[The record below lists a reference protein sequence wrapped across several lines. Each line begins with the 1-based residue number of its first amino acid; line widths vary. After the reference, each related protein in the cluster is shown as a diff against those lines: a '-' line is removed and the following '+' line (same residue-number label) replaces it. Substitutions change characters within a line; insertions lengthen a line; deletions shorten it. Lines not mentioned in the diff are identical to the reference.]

1 MLRKLKISSFYATTR
16 IISFCFKFF
25 TSFNPVS
32 QVHTE
37 SRIEQILRLV
47 RVPRVL
53 TRSMSYRKSGLGDI
67 VHNIINLSIKLHETR
82 SNDETDNVYRD
93 VCRSFP
99 FWNAYISV
107 HFNRLFPRCSRFSI
121 GNLEIETEEKN
132 RDRRKLRKGRKK
144 REDRK

>member
-1 MLRKLKISSFYATTR
+1 METVLRKLKISSFYATTR

-107 HFNRLFPRCSRFSI
+107 HFNRLFPRCNRFRWKSR
-121 GNLEIETEEKN
+121 N
-132 RDRRKLRKGRKK
+132 RDRGKESRQKKIKEKKKKK
-144 REDRK
+144 RG

>member
-67 VHNIINLSIKLHETR
+67 VHNIINLSIKLHETTKR
-82 SNDETDNVYRD
+82 ITFIATFVDRFLFETLT
-93 VCRSFP
+93 FP
-99 FWNAYISV
+99 SILIDYFHDATVFDWK
-107 HFNRLFPRCSRFSI
+107 SR
-121 GNLEIETEEKN
+121 N
-132 RDRRKLRKGRKK
+132 RDRGKESRQKKIKEKKKKK
-144 REDRK
+144 RG